1 MGVSEVAAVS
11 IPVSDQ
17 ERAKAFYVDILGF
30 EVLRDDSSVPGMR
43 WLQVAPK
50 RGGTSLSLVTWIE
63 SMPAG
68 SLQGLVLH
76 STDVYG
82 DYEAL
87 AAQGVA
93 FDGPPTSRPWAT
105 ETVLR
110 DPDGNAIVLQ
120 QA

>member
-1 MGVSEVAAVS
+1 MGISDVAVVS

-17 ERAKAFYVDILGF
+17 ERARRFYVDTLGF
-30 EVLRDDSSVPGMR
+30 ELLRDDASIPGMR
-43 WLQVAPK
+43 WLQVAPR
-50 RGGTSLSLVTWIE
+50 RGGTSLSLVTWFE

-68 SLQGLVLH
+68 SLQGLVLQ
-76 STDVYG
+76 STDVYA

-87 AAQGVA
+87 AAKGVA
-93 FDGPPTSRPWAT
+93 FEGPPKRRPWAT